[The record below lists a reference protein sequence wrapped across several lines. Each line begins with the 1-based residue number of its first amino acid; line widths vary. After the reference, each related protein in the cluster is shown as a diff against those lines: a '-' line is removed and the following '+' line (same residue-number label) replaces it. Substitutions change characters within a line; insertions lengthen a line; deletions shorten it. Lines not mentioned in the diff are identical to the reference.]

1 MNRRCLLHQTRFRR
15 KIYDSLIHKTYGRM
29 GSSLM
34 YTPLT
39 DSRAESLQ
47 AKLRNKTCRNGE
59 KNKNIKA
66 LFRL

>member
-1 MNRRCLLHQTRFRR
+1 
-15 KIYDSLIHKTYGRM
+15 M

-47 AKLRNKTCRNGE
+47 AKLRNKTCRNEE